1 MPYDCLAEADLLY
14 GLIVK
19 AEYENNRYQ
28 KKAKKQPKVSTQNVD
43 WF

>member
-1 MPYDCLAEADLLY
+1 MPYNSAAEADLLY

-19 AEYENNRYQ
+19 AKYENNRFQ
-28 KKAKKQPKVSTQNVD
+28 KPKKQPKVSTENVD